1 MAWYGNKRYNRY
13 GGYNRYSYNNYG
25 YRRNRNFLDM
35 FDERNDYSDVDNEKK
50 YPVYKIICENDK
62 YFGFINAI
70 PKPEYRN
77 EESFKKIDEEFY
89 QLTQLRITSVKCI
102 EKDGLCK
109 FLFKNKLPLYECKK
123 TDEEQL
129 LSLGS
134 RNKTILYICFT
145 TDYTTYAPD
154 EIKKIMNNFF
164 IKYFYDYTEQIPI
177 IDYSEFGFFEG
188 VPQKNDPMDKRYK
201 LLKEKHHSKYHL
213 EKAQTSDT
221 PIEQI
226 FRKALTDNGIKFEEQ
241 VDFNIDGKKFSTP
254 DFVLRE
260 YKIIIYCDGA
270 EYHNDPKRIAMDK
283 QQDRAL
289 QIAGYF
295 PLRFT
300 GSEIVNNVSDCI
312 SQVKELIKRL

>member
-1 MAWYGNKRYNRY
+1 MAWYGNKKYNKYGRYNRY
-13 GGYNRYSYNNYG
+13 GYNNYG
-25 YRRNRNFLDM
+25 YRSNRSFIDM

-62 YFGFINAI
+62 YYGFINAI

-89 QLTQLRITSVKCI
+89 QITQLRITSVKCI

-109 FLFKNKLPLYECKK
+109 VLFKNELPLYECGSK
-123 TDEEQL
+123 DCDHFCI
-129 LSLGS
+129 LGS
-134 RNKTILYICFT
+134 RNKNILYICYNTNLDSITFV
-145 TDYTTYAPD
+145 
-154 EIKKIMNNFF
+154 KIVYSFLL
-164 IKYFYDYTEQIPI
+164 KYFYDYSGQAPVINYEEICSYRGT
-177 IDYSEFGFFEG
+177 
-188 VPQKNDPMDKRYK
+188 PQKDDPIDKRYK
-201 LLKEKHHSKYHL
+201 LLKEKHHAKYHL
-213 EKAQTSDT
+213 EKTQTSDT

-226 FRKALTDNGIKFEEQ
+226 FRKALTDNDIKFEEQ

-260 YKIIIYCDGA
+260 YKIVIYCDGA

-300 GSEIVNNVSDCI
+300 GSEIINNINDCI
-312 SQVKELIKRL
+312 FQIKSLIKRL